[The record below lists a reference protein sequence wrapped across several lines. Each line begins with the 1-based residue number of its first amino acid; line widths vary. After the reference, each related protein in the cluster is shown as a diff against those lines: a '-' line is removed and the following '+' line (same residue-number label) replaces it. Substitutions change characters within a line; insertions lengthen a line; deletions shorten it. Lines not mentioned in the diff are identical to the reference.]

1 MHLLAVPNWSF
12 GRDSELLR
20 QFEER
25 LARPGL
31 TLHYLVS
38 DLDHNRTVS
47 AFAGHT
53 RDVADALSDLCRLA
67 FPRID
72 LNRHSGVHP
81 RIGALDVCP
90 IVDPSGRARP
100 ESVQLWVTS
109 VALSLA
115 DEFELPVFLYEKSEQ
130 GRHEADLPALRRGG
144 FGLLLER
151 ELKPDFGPS
160 RAHPRLGATVMG
172 WRNFLIA
179 MNVDLDEPNPGY
191 AQETAKEI
199 RDLRS
204 KGDHRFLGVRAL
216 GLALPSRGQSQV
228 SLNVTLPDVT
238 PLDPIVEW
246 VRERASERGVRTAG
260 IELVGVL
267 RDVDLEHATTL
278 PVKPEQVVTTR

>member
-12 GRDSELLR
+12 GRDSDLLR
-20 QFEER
+20 QFAER
-25 LARPGL
+25 LDRPEL
-31 TLHYLVS
+31 TLHYLSS
-38 DLDHNRTVS
+38 DVDHNRTVS
-47 AFAGHT
+47 AFAGQT
-53 RDVADALSDLCRLA
+53 RDVADALLDLCRLA

-90 IVDPSGRARP
+90 IVDPSGGADA
-100 ESVQLWVTS
+100 ESMQLWVTS

-115 DEFELPVFLYEKSEQ
+115 DEFEVPVFLYEKSEQ
-130 GRHEADLPALRRGG
+130 GRHEADLPTLRRGG
-144 FGLLLER
+144 FGTLLER

-172 WRNFLIA
+172 WREFLIA
-179 MNVDLDEPNPGY
+179 INVDLDEPDAGC
-191 AQETAKEI
+191 AQETAKKI

-204 KGDHRFLGVRAL
+204 EGDHRFLGVRAL
-216 GLALPSRGQSQV
+216 GLPLPSRNQSQV

-238 PLDPIVEW
+238 PLDPIIEW
-246 VRERASERGVRTAG
+246 VRDQAGERGVRTAG

-267 RDVDLEHATTL
+267 RDVDMEHATSL
-278 PVKPEQVVTTR
+278 AVRPEQVVSTR

>member
-1 MHLLAVPNWSF
+1 MNLLAVPNWSF

-25 LARPGL
+25 LRRPEL
-31 TLHYLVS
+31 TLHYLKS
-38 DLDHNRTVS
+38 DVDHNRTVS
-47 AFAGHT
+47 AFAG
-53 RDVADALSDLCRLA
+53 DAQEVADALSDLCRLS

-90 IVDPSGRARP
+90 IVDPSGSADP
-100 ESVQLWVTS
+100 ESMRPWVTS

-172 WRNFLIA
+172 WRDFLVA
-179 MNVDLDEPNPGY
+179 MNVDLDEPDRSF
-191 AQETAKEI
+191 AQQTAKEI
-199 RDLRS
+199 RALRS
-204 KGDHRFLGVRAL
+204 EGDHRFLGVRAL

-238 PLDPIVEW
+238 PIDPIVEW
-246 VRERASERGVRTAG
+246 VRDHASRHGVRTAG

-267 RDVDLEHATTL
+267 RDVDLEHATAL
-278 PVKPEQVVTTR
+278 PIKPEQVVTTR